1 MKFRSKNL
9 LITGGAGF
17 IGSNFIDYFFK
28 NFIGSKV
35 YNLDLLTYAGN
46 LNNTSKFCKNPDYK
60 FIEGDIC
67 DSKLLDEIFFEYK
80 IDGVI
85 NFAAES
91 HVDKSIVNPESFVR
105 TNVNGVFTLLE
116 AAYKFWFKSPFKSK
130 PNLNHARFHQIST
143 DEIYGSINS
152 GSFFEDSKYSPNSPY
167 SASKASA
174 DMLVRSYN
182 KTFGLNTTISVC
194 TNNFGPNQNIE
205 KFIPKIIYSLLNNK
219 EIPVYGDGKNTRDW
233 IYVKDHCKAVALI
246 YNKSKNGN
254 TYNVCGDNEFTNLEI
269 IDMIHRLTS
278 NYRDV
283 SKKIIFIDDRFGHD
297 RRYSINQSKIINELD
312 WENNHDFISQLDKYI
327 KTLINE

>member
-28 NFIGSKV
+28 NFVGSKV

-46 LNNTSKFCKNPDYK
+46 LDNTAKFCNNPDYK
-60 FIEGDIC
+60 FIKGNIC
-67 DSKLLDEIFFEYK
+67 DTKLLDEIFFEFN
-80 IDGVI
+80 IDGII

-91 HVDKSIVNPESFVR
+91 HVDKSIVNPEYFIK

-116 AAYKFWFKSPFKSK
+116 TANKFWFKSPFKPKS
-130 PNLNHARFHQIST
+130 NFDHARFHQIST

-167 SASKASA
+167 AASKASA

-205 KFIPKIIYSLLNNK
+205 KFIPKIICSLLNNK
-219 EIPVYGDGKNTRDW
+219 EIPVYGDGKNIRDW
-233 IYVKDHCKAVALI
+233 ICVYEHCKAVALI
-246 YNKSKNGN
+246 YNKSKSGN
-254 TYNVCGDNEFTNLEI
+254 TYNICGDNEFTNLEI
-269 IDMIHRLTS
+269 INLIHKLIC

-283 SKKIIFIDDRFGHD
+283 LKKINFTDDRFGHD
-297 RRYSINQSKIINELD
+297 RRYSINQSKIINELG
-312 WENNHDFISQLDKYI
+312 WETNRDFISQLGKYV